1 MRFKY
6 YSIFYLVVILFYLLR
21 PSLPYLEY
29 VINKNYIEKNLC
41 VQKDNPDNNCHGKC
55 YLHEQLNKQSQSPD
69 ADTNDR
75 NKIDRDKKMDDHL
88 QGSQINPRVFG
99 IETILSGFYSVPVTA
114 SFVSDIFIPP
124 EF

>member
-21 PSLPYLEY
+21 PSLPYLEF

-88 QGSQINPRVFG
+88 QGSQTKPLVFG
-99 IETILSGFYSVPVTA
+99 NETILSGFYSVPVTV

-124 EF
+124 EL